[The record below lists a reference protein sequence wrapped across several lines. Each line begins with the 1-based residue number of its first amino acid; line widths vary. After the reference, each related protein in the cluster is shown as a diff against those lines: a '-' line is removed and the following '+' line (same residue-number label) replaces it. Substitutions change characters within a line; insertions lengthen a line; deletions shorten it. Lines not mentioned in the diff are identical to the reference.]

1 MFEPIRKYAQFSG
14 RARRAEYWMF
24 ALLYLLI
31 YLAYIALGAATGG
44 TAALGEEAGAAMS
57 PVFMLASVVYV
68 IIVLALLVPSI
79 AVTIRRLHD
88 TNRSGWWWLIAFIPI
103 LGGLVLLIFAVLDGT
118 PGDNRYGPDPKGRGA
133 A

>member
-1 MFEPIRKYAQFSG
+1 
-14 RARRAEYWMF
+14 MF